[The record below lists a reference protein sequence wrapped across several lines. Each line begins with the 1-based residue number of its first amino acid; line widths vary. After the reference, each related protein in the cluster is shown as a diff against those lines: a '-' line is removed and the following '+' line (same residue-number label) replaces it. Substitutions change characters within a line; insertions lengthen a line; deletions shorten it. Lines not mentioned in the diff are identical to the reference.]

1 MKRLA
6 VLLAASAASL
16 AAGTLFSGSYP
27 NLVLVIDEGQGKI
40 VDTILLETGLP
51 TSIRLSQDKKTLFV
65 STNDHSGVE
74 VIDVA
79 TRKVLNHFVLN
90 DATHRFRIQGG
101 APDPEGKLLYTTTT
115 QITKQIDRYEI
126 GKPKYTIIDVAQQ
139 KIVKTVDQ
147 PTEPAAGGD
156 GAAGAAAGGGGGG
169 GGGRG
174 GGFEVSPDGKYLYQF
189 GASVKVLKAED
200 FSEVETI
207 PLATPDDPSM
217 SGLGL
222 GGMQEGLAEPGQR
235 VSLFTSADP
244 IVHNRVFGLATF
256 DLNKRKFDFKPIGP
270 APAAMTYLRVAP
282 DKKEAYLVTVNGTQG
297 NRRCEFWAIDV
308 PSSRLARTSEVPCRS
323 RFSFGLS
330 SNGKK
335 LYMYGAGYEIEVY
348 DAVTLKREAIWDLGH
363 DMTGG
368 GLVALP

>member
-1 MKRLA
+1 MTQLIP
-6 VLLAASAASL
+6 LLAL
-16 AAGTLFSGSYP
+16 TCIPMCAGTLFSGSYP
-27 NLVLVIDEGQGKI
+27 NLVLVIDEAQGKI
-40 VDTILLETGLP
+40 VDTITLETGLP
-51 TSIRLSQDKKTLFV
+51 TSVRLSQDKKTLFV

-79 TRKVLNHFVLN
+79 THKVLTHFVLN
-90 DATHRFRIQGG
+90 DATHRYRLQGG

-115 QITKQIDRYEI
+115 QITKQADRYEI
-126 GKPKYTIIDVAQQ
+126 GKPKYTIIDIAQQ

-147 PTEPAAGGD
+147 PTEPATTPGD
-156 GAAGAAAGGGGGG
+156 AAAAAAGGGG

-189 GASVKVLKAED
+189 GSSVTVLKAED
-200 FSEVETI
+200 FSLVETI
-207 PLATPDDPSM
+207 PLAQPDLPDM
-217 SGLGL
+217 QGLGL
-222 GGMQEGLAEPGQR
+222 GGLQEALSDPGQR
-235 VSLFTSADP
+235 VSVFNYSDP

-270 APAAMTYLRVAP
+270 APVAMTNIRVAP
-282 DKKEAYLVTVNGTQG
+282 DRKEAYTVIVNGTGG

-308 PSSRLARTSEVPCRS
+308 ASSALARTAEVACRS

-330 SNGKK
+330 ANGKK

-348 DAVTLKREAIWDLGH
+348 DAVTLKREAVWDLGH